1 MRHFLKFALCV
12 LVFFGF
18 GACGGKH
25 SSPESCAEA
34 FIQYIVD
41 GKIDKALDMCVDGN
55 GKPLEGRD
63 KATLNSKLPMLAVE
77 YQKKGKIKSV
87 KANQAIYLDSQK
99 TMARVVVQVEFENN
113 KPNNDDIVVSLINGK
128 WYVSG
133 M

>member
-1 MRHFLKFALCV
+1 MRHFLKFALCA

-18 GACGGKH
+18 SACGGKY

-34 FIQYIVD
+34 FIQYIVE

-55 GKPLEGRD
+55 GNPLESRD
-63 KATLNSKLPMLAVE
+63 KATLNSKLPMLAAA
-77 YQKKGKIKSV
+77 YQKKGKIKSI
-87 KANQAIYLDSQK
+87 KANQAIYLDSKK
-99 TMARVVVQVEFENN
+99 TMAQVVVQVEFENN
-113 KPNNDDIVVSLINGK
+113 KPSNDDIVVSSINGK